1 LPGELGT
8 PTSWSM
14 NEPARP
20 SPEPEIIPPGAPLP
34 QRAGVWML
42 AGTQHVYTARLGPVG
57 LGLVGLALGVGVTL
71 GLVLLVGLLAISLVS
86 VGFLAIGFV
95 IAGILRKANQPL
107 R

>member
-1 LPGELGT
+1 MVG
-8 PTSWSM
+8 M
-14 NEPARP
+14 NETARP
-20 SPEPEIIPPGAPLP
+20 SPEPEIIPPGVPLP
-34 QRAGVWML
+34 HRAGRWEP

-57 LGLVGLALGVGVTL
+57 LALIGLALGVGVTL